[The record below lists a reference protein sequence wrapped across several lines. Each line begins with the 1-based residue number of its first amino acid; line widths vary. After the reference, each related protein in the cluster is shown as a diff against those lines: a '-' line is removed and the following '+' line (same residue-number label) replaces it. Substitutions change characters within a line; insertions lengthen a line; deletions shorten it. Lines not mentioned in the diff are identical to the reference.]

1 MRSNKYIALITGVLI
16 ISSCITQFVPET
28 DENDTMLVVE
38 GMITDQPGVYT
49 VKLSKSLPLSSN
61 GNTVVLTGCI
71 VTISDDNGNW
81 TSLYETQPGTYVTDG
96 VFRGFV
102 GRKYKLLINTNNPDL
117 SYKNYESLLME
128 MKPVPLIDSLFY
140 EKITTEV
147 TTDGRPLKQ
156 ECQVYLN
163 TYDPDGICKYF
174 RWDFSETWIFRIPYE
189 VTNRICWITNNSNS
203 IFIKNTSVLSED
215 RIEKWPVNYISAIT
229 DRLSKRYSLLVNQYS
244 INEDEYNYWEKL
256 QNVTEN
262 VGSLYDITPV
272 SIPGNIYCIED
283 PSEQVLGYFSVS
295 AKTSKRIFIEDRFA
309 GLAYLYSQCPSD
321 TIFGMMAPEPEGL
334 GVSYWLIIDNSY
346 DFFNPYKVYT
356 TIKGCADC
364 TVRGTT
370 EEPSFWREENK

>member
-1 MRSNKYIALITGVLI
+1 MKSNKYIALITGFLI

-49 VKLSKSLPLSSN
+49 VKLSKSLPLSSD

-71 VTISDDNGNW
+71 VNISDDNGNW
-81 TSLYETQPGTYVTDG
+81 TSLFETQPGTYVTDG
-96 VFRGFV
+96 VFRGYV
-102 GRKYKLLINTNNPDL
+102 GRKYKLHINTNNPDL

-140 EKITTEV
+140 EKITTDV
-147 TTDGRPLKQ
+147 TLDGRPREQ

-163 TYDPDGICKYF
+163 TTDPDGICKHF
-174 RWDFSETWIFRIPYE
+174 RWDFSETWMFRLPYD
-189 VTNRICWITNNSNS
+189 VPNRICWISNNSNS

-215 RIEKWPVNYISAIT
+215 RIEKWPVNYISAKT

-244 INEDEYNYWEKL
+244 LNEDEYNYWEKL

-295 AKTSKRIFIEDRFA
+295 AKTSKRIFIEDNFA
-309 GLAYLYSQCPSD
+309 GLAYLYDQCPSD
-321 TIFGMMAPEPEGL
+321 TVFGHGPAPDGI
-334 GVSYWLIIDNSY
+334 GVSYWLIIDNSF
-346 DFFNPYKVYT
+346 DFINPYKVYT
-356 TIKGCADC
+356 IFKGCADC
-364 TVRGTT
+364 TIRGTN
-370 EEPSFWREENK
+370 EEPSFWRDEE